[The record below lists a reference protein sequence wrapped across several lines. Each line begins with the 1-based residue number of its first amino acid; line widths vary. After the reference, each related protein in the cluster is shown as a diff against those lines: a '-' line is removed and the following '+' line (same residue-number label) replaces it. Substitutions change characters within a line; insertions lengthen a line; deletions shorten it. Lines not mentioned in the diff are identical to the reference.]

1 MRMHTHI
8 RQFLFLP
15 FFSFSY
21 NSPHHM
27 RAMYFS
33 KWGGGGRF
41 FIRKEKSIHRPFFS
55 PAPSRT
61 RWIID
66 RYLGNVFELNLMILE

>member
-33 KWGGGGRF
+33 KWGGGGGDFSSGRRKVSTVRF
-41 FIRKEKSIHRPFFS
+41 FPPPLPVLVE
-55 PAPSRT
+55 
-61 RWIID
+61 
-66 RYLGNVFELNLMILE
+66 